1 MLSKLGRV
9 VYTTVPAERDCSREF
24 QCFLGARTLTG
35 LGPGLPYRRATE
47 MASGCRRVAGGI
59 FFNRYVFCLQK
70 HKFPRNFFVRVI
82 TSMASTLQAER
93 SLLAFHVMVGC
104 INNI

>member
-59 FFNRYVFCLQK
+59 FFNGMS
-70 HKFPRNFFVRVI
+70 FVCKSISFRVI
-82 TSMASTLQAER
+82 FLFA
-93 SLLAFHVMVGC
+93 
-104 INNI
+104 